1 MNKKFVALISS
12 VVMLGSS
19 IALAACGDDNKNQFT
34 VAYLSGGR
42 GETYVE
48 RLYEEFQKTDVYKD
62 YLKEKGLEDLKL
74 NVIKGGADNVT
85 GDVRNALNTGTKVDV
100 LFLNFGMTGVDL
112 TESLVRSKQL
122 TDLTSL
128 LDEKVYG
135 EETTLGDKLVPGL
148 LENYTTKPYGDGK
161 VYTLP
166 AFYSPTGLWYDAS
179 RFNENG
185 TDGKYKLPTTWE
197 EFWALGDELNDAIE
211 ANGNKVDGE
220 HPALFTYP
228 TAGYF
233 DVFIYAAVA
242 GIAGE
247 EKFLNMLGYTD
258 GIWEDADIKNALS
271 VVVKLRNYLEP
282 NTVAQ
287 ANTDFKKNQQ
297 AVIGTQDGISKGTA
311 LFIPNGDWLPSEM
324 SASTPKDYKWGFM
337 ALPKKDA
344 SSKSYVN
351 TFLENVYLHKD
362 GAHGELAKEFLLY
375 YFSDTGA
382 KIVAEESKA
391 IIPTQ
396 DALKNAKEN
405 KIPDSTI
412 ELYNAYNGNGAVSGS
427 FVATDEVPGLKWS
440 DVLFNDLND
449 KVFNSSNA
457 SKTDETLLNEWIA
470 RLEEASDKLRAKI
483 IK

>member
-1 MNKKFVALISS
+1 
-12 VVMLGSS
+12 
-19 IALAACGDDNKNQFT
+19 
-34 VAYLSGGR
+34 
-42 GETYVE
+42 
-48 RLYEEFQKTDVYKD
+48 
-62 YLKEKGLEDLKL
+62 
-74 NVIKGGADNVT
+74 
-85 GDVRNALNTGTKVDV
+85 
-100 LFLNFGMTGVDL
+100 
-112 TESLVRSKQL
+112 
-122 TDLTSL
+122 
-128 LDEKVYG
+128 
-135 EETTLGDKLVPGL
+135 
-148 LENYTTKPYGDGK
+148 
-161 VYTLP
+161 
-166 AFYSPTGLWYDAS
+166 
-179 RFNENG
+179 
-185 TDGKYKLPTTWE
+185 
-197 EFWALGDELNDAIE
+197 
-211 ANGNKVDGE
+211 
-220 HPALFTYP
+220 
-228 TAGYF
+228 
-233 DVFIYAAVA
+233 
-242 GIAGE
+242 
-247 EKFLNMLGYTD
+247 MLGYTD

-297 AVIGTQDGISKGTA
+297 AVIGTQDGKSKGTA

-396 DALKNAKEN
+396 DSLKNAKEN